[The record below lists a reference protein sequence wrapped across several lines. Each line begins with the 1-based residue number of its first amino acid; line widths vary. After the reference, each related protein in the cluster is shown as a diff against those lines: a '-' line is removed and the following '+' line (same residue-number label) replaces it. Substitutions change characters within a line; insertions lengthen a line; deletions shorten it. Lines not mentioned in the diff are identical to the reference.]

1 MIYYPNLYVCLVG
14 PPGGRK
20 GTAMN
25 MAKDLVISSNTA
37 VIASESTTRKA
48 LIMELEEAK
57 QEFYLPSAK
66 GLVTMTANML
76 NVWSEEFAVFLG
88 QRDEEMIPTLTDLFD
103 SPAKWR
109 HRTAGSGITYT
120 ENVFLNIIGAATPT
134 LLQDALTRRAFGSG
148 LFSRIIFIVEH
159 GRAKR
164 IPYDTTAD
172 GKKTLR
178 EDLIHDLQAINQM
191 VGPFRWSP
199 KAMLAY
205 SKWYCDPRSD
215 QGLTDSRFVGY
226 TSRRAVHLRK
236 LAMLISA
243 AKGDEKTVSE
253 NDFVEALAL
262 LEVAESKMPRLFH
275 GVGKL
280 EDSAFY
286 SEVATYVSSNKGAT
300 FDSLLSRFIYDLSK
314 DDLKRILD
322 TLVTAKILV
331 IDKQQKPY
339 VYYKKTD
346 VVQEINDD

>member
-1 MIYYPNLYVCLVG
+1 MGIA
-14 PPGGRK
+14 K
-20 GTAMN
+20 GILT
-25 MAKDLVISSNTA
+25 DSNTA
-37 VIASESTTRKA
+37 VLASESTTRKA

-57 QEFYLPSAK
+57 QEFYLPTPK
-66 GLVTMTANML
+66 GLVSMTANML

-134 LLQDALTRRAFGSG
+134 LLQDALTKRAFGSG

-172 GKKTLR
+172 GKKPLR

-199 KAMLAY
+199 RAMLAY
-205 SKWYCDPRSD
+205 SSWYCDPRSD

-226 TSRRAVHLRK
+226 VSRRAVHLRK
-236 LAMLISA
+236 LAMLMSA
-243 AKGDEKTVSE
+243 AKSCEKTITE

-262 LEVAESKMPRLFH
+262 LEMAEIKMHRLFQ

-280 EDSAFY
+280 EDSALFA
-286 SEVATYVSSNKGAT
+286 EIAGFVSQNDGAT
-300 FDSLLSRFIYDLSK
+300 FDGILGRFIYDISK
-314 DDLKRILD
+314 DDLKKILD
-322 TLVTAKILV
+322 TLVTAKILIV
-331 IDKQQKPY
+331 DKTTKPF
-339 VYYKKTD
+339 VYHRKTD
-346 VVQEINDD
+346 VVQEID

>member
-1 MIYYPNLYVCLVG
+1 MGIAKNLLVE
-14 PPGGRK
+14 
-20 GTAMN
+20 
-25 MAKDLVISSNTA
+25 SNAA

-57 QEFYLPSAK
+57 QEFYLPGPK
-66 GLVTMTANML
+66 GLISMTANML

-103 SPAKWR
+103 CPAKWR
-109 HRTAGSGITYT
+109 HRTAGSGVTYT

-134 LLQDALTRRAFGSG
+134 LLQDALTKRAFGSG
-148 LFSRIIFIVEH
+148 LFSRIIFIVEQ

-172 GKKTLR
+172 GKQGLK

-191 VGPFRWSP
+191 AGPFRWNP

-205 SKWYCDPRSD
+205 SSWYTDPRSD
-215 QGLTDSRFVGY
+215 NGLTDSRFVGY

-243 AKGDEKTVSE
+243 SKGDTKTITE
-253 NDFVEALAL
+253 NDFIEALSL
-262 LEVAESKMPRLFH
+262 LEVAESKMHRLFQ

-280 EDSAFY
+280 DESALLMEITTF
-286 SEVATYVSSNKGAT
+286 VSQSNGAT
-300 FDSLLSRFIYDLSK
+300 FDTILNRFIYDLTREH
-314 DDLKRILD
+314 LKKTID
-322 TLVTAKILV
+322 TLVAAKILV
-331 IDKQQKPY
+331 LDKTKKPH
-339 VYYKKTD
+339 VYHRRSD
-346 VVQEINDD
+346 VVKEIEE